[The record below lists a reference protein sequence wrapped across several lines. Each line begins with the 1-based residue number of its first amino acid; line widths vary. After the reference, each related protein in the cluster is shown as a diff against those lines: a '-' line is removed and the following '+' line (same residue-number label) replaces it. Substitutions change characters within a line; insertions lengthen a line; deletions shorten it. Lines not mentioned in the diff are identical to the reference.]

1 MPLDKHG
8 LTIKQRK
15 FCDVYVK
22 TANGTQAA
30 KSAGYSKSCP
40 GQIATENLKKP
51 AIKKYVDMKMEEA
64 VAKVGVGK
72 DWRLEVL
79 KKGIEISLRQKK
91 DEDGCEYYPQLDL
104 KGIKALVSEMNKMTG
119 DHAPTTSN
127 LNVSETTLEEA
138 KEIADKAE
146 KEINEIKTF

>member
-8 LTIKQRK
+8 LTLKQRK

-22 TANGTQAA
+22 TANGAESA
-30 KSAGYSKSCP
+30 RLAGYSEKTA
-40 GQIATENLKKP
+40 GEMAYENLNKP
-51 AIKKYVDMKMEEA
+51 QIKRYVDMKMEEA
-64 VAKVGVGK
+64 VKKVGVGK
-72 DWRLEVL
+72 DWRLEML
-79 KKGIEISLRQKK
+79 KKGIELNFQGKADK
-91 DEDGCEYYPQLDL
+91 EGCVDL
-104 KGIKALVSEMNKMTG
+104 KGLQGLINEMNKMTG